1 MRDGNR
7 PLRIYQGVDLVE
19 ISRLREAFERHKAF
33 GEDIFTQGEQEYC
46 RSRPDVYSHLA
57 GRFAA
62 KEACLKAF
70 GVGMSG
76 FGATGRFGEIEV
88 ESSPSGKPTLRL
100 HGSMERM
107 GKRLKIFQTSVS
119 ISHAGEF
126 AIATVMLVGEEQAES
141 DK

>member
-1 MRDGNR
+1 M
-7 PLRIYQGVDLVE
+7 RIYQGVDLVE
-19 ISRLREAFERHKAF
+19 IKRLRDAFERHEAF
-33 GEDIFTQGEQEYC
+33 GRDIFTEEEEKYC

-57 GRFAA
+57 GRFAV

-70 GVGMSG
+70 GIGMGG

-107 GKRLKIFQTSVS
+107 GKRLGITQMTVS
-119 ISHAGEF
+119 ISHAGEY
-126 AIATVMLVGEEQAES
+126 AIATVILVGEETPKDE
-141 DK
+141 KE

>member
-1 MRDGNR
+1 MKEE

-19 ISRLREAFERHKAF
+19 VERLKQAYERHQDCGK
-33 GEDIFTQGEQEYC
+33 EIFTEQEEEYC
-46 RSRPDVYSHLA
+46 RSRPDIYPHLA

-70 GVGMSG
+70 GVGMGG

-88 ESSPSGKPTLRL
+88 ESSPSGKPSLRL

-107 GKRLKIFQTSVS
+107 GKRLKIVQTTVS
-119 ISHAGEF
+119 ISHAGEY
-126 AIATVMLVGEEQAES
+126 AMATVVLLGEETTEEES
-141 DK
+141 